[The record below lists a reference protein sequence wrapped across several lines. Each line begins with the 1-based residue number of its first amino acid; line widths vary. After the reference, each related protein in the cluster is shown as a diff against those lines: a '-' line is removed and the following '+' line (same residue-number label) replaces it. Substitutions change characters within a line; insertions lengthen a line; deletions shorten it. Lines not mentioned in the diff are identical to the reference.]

1 MKLFLNTKQIF
12 FYLFTALLIS
22 SCSSDEDEVDEIPEL
37 INEQEVITT
46 VVLTFDSSDNPTQT
60 IRWAVE
66 EDNSLKF
73 INLKANTEYQVGI
86 SFLDETDPS
95 DVEDITEE
103 IIEEADDHQVFYG
116 FSDVSISYSSGTNDT
131 IDSDGNPVYLNSLW
145 TASSSGSGI
154 VQAFL
159 IHEPTSKTGTSRDS
173 FGGETDVAIDI
184 PITIAD

>member
-22 SCSSDEDEVDEIPEL
+22 SCSSDEDDVDEIPEL
-37 INEQEVITT
+37 INEEEVITT

-66 EDNSLKF
+66 EDNSSKV
-73 INLKANTEYQVGI
+73 INLKANTDYQVGI

-103 IIEEADDHQVFYG
+103 VIEEADEHQVFYD

-131 IDSDGNPVYLNSLW
+131 IDSDGNPVYLESLW

-159 IHEPTSKTGTSRDS
+159 IHEPTTKTGTSRDS

-184 PITIAD
+184 PITIVD

>member
-1 MKLFLNTKQIF
+1 M
-12 FYLFTALLIS
+12 
-22 SCSSDEDEVDEIPEL
+22 
-37 INEQEVITT
+37 
-46 VVLTFDSSDNPTQT
+46 
-60 IRWAVE
+60 
-66 EDNSLKF
+66 
-73 INLKANTEYQVGI
+73 
-86 SFLDETDPS
+86 
-95 DVEDITEE
+95 EDITEE
-103 IIEEADDHQVFYG
+103 VIEEADEHQVFYD

-184 PITIAD
+184 PITISD

>member
-37 INEQEVITT
+37 INEEEVITT

-66 EDNSLKF
+66 EDNSSKV
-73 INLKANTEYQVGI
+73 INLKANTDYQVGI

-103 IIEEADDHQVFYG
+103 VIEEADEHQVFYD

-131 IDSDGNPVYLNSLW
+131 IDSDGNPVYLESLW

-159 IHEPTSKTGTSRDS
+159 IHEPTTKTGTSRDS

-184 PITIAD
+184 PITIVD

>member
-1 MKLFLNTKQIF
+1 MLDRTRSHKFVNAFASSSSVFVFVGVVICVFLLLGEFLLF
-12 FYLFTALLIS
+12 
-22 SCSSDEDEVDEIPEL
+22 VW
-37 INEQEVITT
+37 V
-46 VVLTFDSSDNPTQT
+46 
-60 IRWAVE
+60 VE
-66 EDNSLKF
+66 EDNSSKL

-103 IIEEADDHQVFYG
+103 VIEEADDHQVFYD

-184 PITIAD
+184 PITISD

>member
-12 FYLFTALLIS
+12 FSKALLIS
-22 SCSSDEDEVDEIPEL
+22 YCSSDEDEVDDIPEL

-103 IIEEADDHQVFYG
+103 VIEEADDHQVFYD

-184 PITIAD
+184 PITISD

>member
-37 INEQEVITT
+37 INEEEVITT

-95 DVEDITEE
+95 DVEDIT
-103 IIEEADDHQVFYG
+103 
-116 FSDVSISYSSGTNDT
+116 
-131 IDSDGNPVYLNSLW
+131 
-145 TASSSGSGI
+145 
-154 VQAFL
+154 
-159 IHEPTSKTGTSRDS
+159 
-173 FGGETDVAIDI
+173 
-184 PITIAD
+184 

>member
-1 MKLFLNTKQIF
+1 MKFLLNQKNVLILLFIT
-12 FYLFTALLIS
+12 LFVV
-22 SCSSDEDEVDEIPEL
+22 SCSKEEEDDTPEL
-37 INEQEVITT
+37 INEEEVITT

-60 IRWAVE
+60 IRWAVDK
-66 EDNSLKF
+66 DNSLKF

-86 SFLDETDPS
+86 SFLDESDPS

-103 IIEEADDHQVFYG
+103 VQEEADEHQVFYG

-131 IDSDGNPVYLNSLW
+131 IDSEGNPVYLNSAW

-154 VQAFL
+154 VRAFL
-159 IHEPTSKTGTSRDS
+159 IHEPTTKTSTTRDG

-184 PITIAD
+184 PITISD

>member
-1 MKLFLNTKQIF
+1 MKLFLYTKLIF

-66 EDNSLKF
+66 EDNSSKV
-73 INLKANTEYQVGI
+73 INLKANTAYQVGI

-103 IIEEADDHQVFYG
+103 VIEEADDHQVFYD

-184 PITIAD
+184 PITISD

>member
-66 EDNSLKF
+66 EDNSSKV
-73 INLKANTEYQVGI
+73 INLKANTDYQVGI

-103 IIEEADDHQVFYG
+103 VIEEADEHQVFYD

-131 IDSDGNPVYLNSLW
+131 IDSDGNPVYLNSSLFCYYQSLQL
-145 TASSSGSGI
+145 AVI
-154 VQAFL
+154 LV
-159 IHEPTSKTGTSRDS
+159 
-173 FGGETDVAIDI
+173 
-184 PITIAD
+184 

>member
-37 INEQEVITT
+37 INEEEVITT

-66 EDNSLKF
+66 EDNSSKV
-73 INLKANTEYQVGI
+73 INLKANTDYQVGI

-103 IIEEADDHQVFYG
+103 VIEEADEHQVFYD

-131 IDSDGNPVYLNSLW
+131 IDSDGNPVYLESLW

-159 IHEPTSKTGTSRDS
+159 IHEPTTKTGTSRDS

-184 PITIAD
+184 PITIVE